1 MRKSVLLMAL
11 MAFAVGGTTACATK
25 GFVKTQVGG
34 VNNKVDTLSQSLE
47 AAQERTRQN
56 EGRIGEVDQ
65 HATAAATAASAAQSA
80 ADQAAQKALAA
91 NEAAGAAGSK
101 ADALDKASKRIV
113 YEVVLSEN
121 QGNFKLGK
129 TNLPDD
135 AKAKIDELVTK
146 LKADPKGA
154 YFEIEGHTDN
164 VGDKMFNEKLGLER
178 AEAVKRYLYEQHQI
192 PLHRMNVISY
202 GEDKPLAPNK
212 TKDGRA
218 QNRAWSSAFSS
229 SSQSSRDNPGRLE
242 ANTSSRPV
250 SCTAVL
256 GAACQVRRARP
267 FFIGMWRLLRPTRS
281 AAMAS
286 ARNRG
291 GGSADC
297 TSRPPHPCGAASHA
311 QVRNPRGQS
320 HRFRA
325 AAPRRPQ
332 QPLDGSEKR
341 SDLATPRRPER
352 LAGFTAWVDI
362 RPWRTR
368 APGERTSHQS
378 AGPGDRWCSTP
389 G

>member
-129 TNLPDD
+129 TTLPDD

-164 VGDKMFNEKLGLER
+164 VGDKTFNEKLGLER

-218 QNRAWSSAFSS
+218 QNRAVVI
-229 SSQSSRDNPGRLE
+229 R
-242 ANTSSRPV
+242 
-250 SCTAVL
+250 VL
-256 GAACQVRRARP
+256 
-267 FFIGMWRLLRPTRS
+267 I
-281 AAMAS
+281 
-286 ARNRG
+286 
-291 GGSADC
+291 
-297 TSRPPHPCGAASHA
+297 
-311 QVRNPRGQS
+311 
-320 HRFRA
+320 
-325 AAPRRPQ
+325 
-332 QPLDGSEKR
+332 
-341 SDLATPRRPER
+341 
-352 LAGFTAWVDI
+352 
-362 RPWRTR
+362 
-368 APGERTSHQS
+368 
-378 AGPGDRWCSTP
+378 
-389 G
+389 